1 MEVHQKRLH
10 MKGRAPQFPVGKIG
24 KGVFG
29 WIGERGKGPS
39 VANPFPYSW
48 EKRGG
53 GGPCIFHPSE
63 NPKSVSGLRERESK
77 RWRERRGGGRLRKR
91 EIRSLPPSVS
101 DLTWAAKKNRL
112 KGWRKREGKEKSQRG
127 IRRVSA
133 RDPSDSLGCRD
144 FFFGKPSRCGGGQG
158 WFGLLLWGEE
168 SPKTKNS
175 PSFLG
180 HKQNPNLTLVS
191 FSSAAKLFCAENK
204 SSQRE
209 GGKSFGFDPSDGQ
222 RGRQQLHPRFSS
234 GDFRDRKNR
243 DD

>member
-1 MEVHQKRLH
+1 MDSFPHAAQPFYSLFCVWRSARKKANEACSQNGEQRGRLCDRCKFRICPQGGQEKGASNMEVHQKRLH

-91 EIRSLPPSVS
+91 EIRCLPPSVS

-144 FFFGKPSRCGGGQG
+144 FFFWKAIPMRWWPRLVWPSAVG
-158 WFGLLLWGEE
+158 
-168 SPKTKNS
+168 
-175 PSFLG
+175 
-180 HKQNPNLTLVS
+180 
-191 FSSAAKLFCAENK
+191 
-204 SSQRE
+204 
-209 GGKSFGFDPSDGQ
+209 
-222 RGRQQLHPRFSS
+222 RGITQ
-234 GDFRDRKNR
+234 D
-243 DD
+243 